1 MRIHAS
7 IRPTVSVEDH
17 VQFSEYGQT
26 GLAFGVQDDRNY
38 LLAKISVT
46 RGKATGTICRVTNG
60 SETTLNSF
68 SVGVVRLDQEYWLRV
83 EVKDGSVRFAVNGN
97 VMILFHIACNG
108 IGRNLDGFRRG
119 MHDERFCRV
128 CPLTKTPRKIAST
141 KEQSTIGSA
150 PL

>member
-1 MRIHAS
+1 MKLRNKTLLYADS
-7 IRPTVSVEDH
+7 RVNTADCLVEDH

-97 VMILFHIACNG
+97 VMGSCSISPA
-108 IGRNLDGFRRG
+108 
-119 MHDERFCRV
+119 
-128 CPLTKTPRKIAST
+128 T
-141 KEQSTIGSA
+141 GSA
-150 PL
+150 GIWMGSAGACTMNDFAVYAL